1 MEIINHRRKMLDAM
15 ESNANGNVNFAMKV
29 ISMENVED
37 KNSTFKKNMEEVR
50 RKNHICF
57 FSIFQ
62 VITLGD

>member
-1 MEIINHRRKMLDAM
+1 M

-50 RKNHICF
+50 RKNHTCF

>member
-37 KNSTFKKNMEEVR
+37 KNSTFKKIW
-50 RKNHICF
+50 KK
-57 FSIFQ
+57 
-62 VITLGD
+62 